1 MSATEDSTRVQEA
14 PPQAILRAEKLS
26 FSYEGNLVLEG
37 ASFSVTEGEFVCL
50 LGASGCGKTTLL
62 NLIAG
67 FLQPTAGLLHFRGK
81 PITGPGPERA
91 MVFQNAAL
99 FDWMTVRD
107 NITFSQICRERPT
120 SERASISARMVKLVG
135 LQGVEDRYPY
145 ELSGGM
151 KQRVG
156 VARVLAANASI
167 MLMDEPFAAVDVQT
181 RESLQEELL
190 RIHQETRCTIIFVT
204 HSIDEAVFLS
214 NRIFLMSKQGANTF
228 EQFDVSLP
236 TPRWRVENRLDPQ
249 FVALR
254 ERIYRRMRRDLR
266 Q

>member
-1 MSATEDSTRVQEA
+1 
-14 PPQAILRAEKLS
+14 
-26 FSYEGNLVLEG
+26 
-37 ASFSVTEGEFVCL
+37 
-50 LGASGCGKTTLL
+50 
-62 NLIAG
+62 
-67 FLQPTAGLLHFRGK
+67 
-81 PITGPGPERA
+81 

-107 NITFSQICRERPT
+107 NITFSQICRDRPKA
-120 SERASISARMVKLVG
+120 ERAAISARMVKLVG
-135 LQGVEDRYPY
+135 LEGVEDRYPY

-151 KQRVG
+151 KQRAG

-190 RIHQETRCTIIFVT
+190 RIHQETGCTIVFVT
-204 HSIDEAVFLS
+204 HSIDEAVFLA
-214 NRIFLMSKQGANTF
+214 NRIFLMSKRGDSTF
-228 EQFDVSLP
+228 EEFQVDLP
-236 TPRWRVENRLDPQ
+236 APRWRMENRLDSQ

-254 ERIYRRMRRDLR
+254 ERIYRRMRGDIR